1 MYYTAIQYVRVSK
14 RVYSPGEI
22 IQEPLT
28 AEQID
33 RLTRKG
39 AIWGDVEALLG
50 NVPEPP
56 QEAAG
61 ATEEP
66 EATEYQAEDDDEE
79 QRLLMGD
86 LVKKTE
92 RRKRR

>member
-1 MYYTAIQYVRVSK
+1 MYAALHYVRMGNK
-14 RVYSPGEI
+14 LYSPGEI
-22 IQEPLT
+22 IQESLT
-28 AEQID
+28 AEQIE

-39 AIWGDVEALLG
+39 AIVNDESAVYG
-50 NVPEPP
+50 PEPP

-66 EATEYQAEDDDEE
+66 EATEYQAEDEDEA
-79 QRLLMGD
+79 QSLLMGD